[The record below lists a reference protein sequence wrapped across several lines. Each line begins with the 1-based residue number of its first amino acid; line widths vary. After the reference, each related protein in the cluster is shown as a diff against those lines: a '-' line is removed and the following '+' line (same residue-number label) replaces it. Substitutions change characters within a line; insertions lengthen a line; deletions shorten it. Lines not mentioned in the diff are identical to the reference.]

1 MIIVVHTL
9 AFGGRGL
16 FLAGV
21 GGAGGRKRNVSSIF
35 PSILDT
41 AVLVG
46 SFFTG
51 DGNVQSSTWTCNVHP
66 CTLEAQVQKKK
77 KRPSNSR
84 RSWKTLL
91 IFCIFLVEVVL
102 EGSFVV
108 GDDNRLF
115 DSICG
120 YPGEGPGGPDYTM
133 TAECVK

>member
-9 AFGGRGL
+9 AFGGRGI
-16 FLAGV
+16 FFAGV

-51 DGNVQSSTWTCNVHP
+51 DDNVQSSTWTCNVHP

-77 KRPSNSR
+77 KRPSNNR

-91 IFCIFLVEVVL
+91 IFCIFLVVVVWWVHLLPVMATDFSTRIVVTQVKDL
-102 EGSFVV
+102 E
-108 GDDNRLF
+108 DLTTR
-115 DSICG
+115 
-120 YPGEGPGGPDYTM
+120 
-133 TAECVK
+133 